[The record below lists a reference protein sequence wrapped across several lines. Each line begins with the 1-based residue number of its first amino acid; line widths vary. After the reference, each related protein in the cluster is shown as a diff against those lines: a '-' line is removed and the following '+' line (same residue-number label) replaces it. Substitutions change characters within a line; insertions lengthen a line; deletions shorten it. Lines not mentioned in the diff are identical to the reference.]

1 MKNVLLVFG
10 GKSYEHDISVVTA
23 TQIFNRAK
31 LEDIKLFPLYISRD
45 NKFFVVCS
53 QKLNVKDFS
62 ANSFNKK
69 NKIFKEVAFVS
80 GESKKVF
87 LKTRFGLKEYFET
100 EVAIFACHGGDGENG
115 KLVSFFEQFAIKTSA
130 GNALALGA
138 CMNKFN
144 FKTLMRGLSIPTAK
158 GFLINKTKYWENAEN
173 YKFQIQFLTFP
184 VVIKTNNGG
193 SSIGLFVAHNKDE
206 FDEKLKSAFEFDN
219 EVLVENFIEHSREF
233 NVAILGDLNAY
244 QISDID
250 EPLKPNEVLTFA
262 DKYQSSGK
270 LAKGNKNGSM
280 ACQNRRLPADISESL
295 EKQIKKYAEKIFVK
309 LGLRGVVRIDFLL
322 DEVAQKVYVC
332 EVNAIPG
339 SLAFYFFKQNL
350 ITSNDI
356 VLKLIQIAENSK
368 DESFLINQNYLTNIL
383 D

>member
-23 TQIFNRAK
+23 TQIYNRAK
-31 LEDIKLFPLYISRD
+31 LENIKLFPLYISRD
-45 NKFFVVCS
+45 NNFFVVNS
-53 QKLNVKDFS
+53 QKLNIKDFS
-62 ANSFNKK
+62 VNSFSKK

-100 EVAIFACHGGDGENG
+100 ETAIFACHGGDGENG
-115 KLVSFFEQFAIKTSA
+115 KLVSFFEQFGIMTSA
-130 GNALALGA
+130 GNALALGT
-138 CMNKFN
+138 CMDKFK
-144 FKTLMRGLSIPTAK
+144 FKQLMRGIGIPTVK
-158 GFLINKTKYWENAEN
+158 GFLINKFKYLENDDN
-173 YKFQIQFLTFP
+173 YKFQFQFLSYP
-184 VVIKTNNGG
+184 VILKTNNGG
-193 SSIGLFVAHNKDE
+193 SSIGLFVAHSRE
-206 FDEKLKSAFEFDN
+206 ELDEKLKAAFEFDN
-219 EVLVENFIEHSREF
+219 DILVENFIEHSREF
-233 NVAILGDLNAY
+233 NVAVLGDCKSY
-244 QISDID
+244 QISEID

-270 LAKGNKNGSM
+270 SAKGNKSGSM
-280 ACQNRRLPADISESL
+280 AYQNRKLPADISEKF
-295 EKQIKKYAEKIFVK
+295 ERQIKNYAEKIFVK

-322 DEVAQKVYVC
+322 DEVTQKVYVC

-350 ITSNDI
+350 ITSNDL

-368 DESFLINQNYLTNIL
+368 DESFLIKQDYQTNIL